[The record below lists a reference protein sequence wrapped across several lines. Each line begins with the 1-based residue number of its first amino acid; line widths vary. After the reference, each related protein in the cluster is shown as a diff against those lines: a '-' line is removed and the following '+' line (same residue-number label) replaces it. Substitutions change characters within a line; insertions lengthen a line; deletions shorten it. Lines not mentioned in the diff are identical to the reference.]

1 MDKSIKAERIV
12 KYKQILL
19 KKEKNKTRKKTS

>member
-12 KYKQILL
+12 RYKQTLL
-19 KKEKNKTRKKTS
+19 RKEKNKTRKKTS